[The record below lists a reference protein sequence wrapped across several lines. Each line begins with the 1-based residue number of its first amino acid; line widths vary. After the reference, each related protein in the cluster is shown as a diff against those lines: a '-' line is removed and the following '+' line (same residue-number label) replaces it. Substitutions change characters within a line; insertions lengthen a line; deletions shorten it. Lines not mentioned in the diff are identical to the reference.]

1 MAENLEPTRRQLH
14 DRLDFVATE
23 IESSLVRG
31 ESASGVEFETLLG
44 RVRALLAAAVETAA
58 VTAVSGTRRVCAV
71 VDPVAA
77 EEAAQRRNKEVEFST
92 SEPVSPQA
100 EKAAELVDSVLKDA
114 QDASGKA
121 KQQPTAK
128 GKKGKK
134 GKKGATNLRG
144 ILEDFD
150 NTAN

>member
-71 VDPVAA
+71 VDPVAT
-77 EEAAQRRNKEVEFST
+77 EEAVLAPLTARLAKVVQQANHVANVET
-92 SEPVSPQA
+92 SRLCNVFA
-100 EKAAELVDSVLKDA
+100 SV
-114 QDASGKA
+114 
-121 KQQPTAK
+121 
-128 GKKGKK
+128 
-134 GKKGATNLRG
+134 
-144 ILEDFD
+144 
-150 NTAN
+150 